1 MSEQTNYN
9 TQKISTQDGCL
20 TFGGISKDKTV
31 ISSFEVRARDGR
43 HIFKLERC
51 GPRKNCPTSISP
63 GNFQLKAGLDNKAG
77 TTIYIEAENGD
88 VVIKSLKGNIR
99 FEAAD
104 NIELYARKNIMME
117 ANAQMDINAQ
127 NINVEARCMM
137 KITGK
142 SFLTINAPNG
152 MEILSNIIRG
162 VSCAS
167 GRSASFLDS

>member
-9 TQKISTQDGCL
+9 TQKISCQDASVV
-20 TFGGISKDKTV
+20 FGGISKDKAV
-31 ISSFEVRARDGR
+31 ISSFEIRARDGR
-43 HIFKLERC
+43 HIF
-51 GPRKNCPTSISP
+51 RKDRSGKRKGWTTSISP
-63 GNFQLKAGLDNKAG
+63 GNFQVKAGLDNKEG

-99 FEAAD
+99 FEAAE

-117 ANAQMDINAQ
+117 ANTQMDINAQ

-142 SFLTINAPNG
+142 SFLTVNTPNG
-152 MEILSNIIRG
+152 MEILSGIIRG
-162 VSCAS
+162 VSCATKDFNS
-167 GRSASFLDS
+167 YLDS